1 MTDRVLSLRSVAKDP
16 VLVLKHPVR
25 SGRLLANYPTRKLVH
40 PLRVAAFSRRH
51 PELGTVIS
59 EVRAKRLT
67 YLAPKSLVDLAE
79 SVLDAERRGLAGAV
93 VEAGTALGGSAIV
106 LARSKNADRPMWV
119 FDAFD
124 MIPAPTDKDDAESH
138 RRYAAIVSRE
148 SAGISNG
155 DLYYGYRDDLLG
167 EVMQSFA
174 AFGLASDADNV
185 TFVKGY
191 YEETLRVDFP
201 VALAHIDC
209 DWYSSVMVCLREID
223 PHVVTGGRFVV
234 DDYNS
239 WAGCTAAVDEFFA
252 GRSDYEF
259 VQKSRLHIVKR

>member
-1 MTDRVLSLRSVAKDP
+1 MTDRVLSLRSLSKDP
-16 VLVLKHPVR
+16 VLILKHPVR
-25 SGRLLANYPTRKLVH
+25 SGRLLANYPARKVVH
-40 PLRVAAFSRRH
+40 PLQVAAFVRRH
-51 PELGTVIS
+51 PELGSVIN

-67 YLAPKSLVDLAE
+67 YLAPKGLVDLAE
-79 SVLDAERRGLAGAV
+79 SVLDAERRGLVGAV

-106 LARSKNADRPMWV
+106 LARSKNPGRPMWI
-119 FDAFD
+119 FDAFG
-124 MIPAPTDKDDAESH
+124 MIPVPTDKDNAESH
-138 RRYAAIVSRE
+138 RRYAEIAAGE
-148 SAGISNG
+148 STGISSG

-174 AFGLASDADNV
+174 EFGLASDANNV

-191 YEETLRVDFP
+191 YEETLRVEFP
-201 VALAHIDC
+201 IVLAHLDC
-209 DWYSSVMVCLREID
+209 DWYESVMVCLRQID
-223 PHVVTGGRFVV
+223 PYLVPGGRFVV